1 MQVVFENLLTAR
13 QTTSDDSNF
22 VTEISE
28 SASERPDMN
37 GRAAFP
43 SHIDTWI
50 VTQIE
55 NVHLPYLG
63 EESPAHRQ
71 DSQGCSGEQARS
83 PSSSMISAQSRAGGL

>member
-50 VTQIE
+50 VTQKE
-55 NVHLPYLG
+55 NLHLPYRP
-63 EESPAHRQ
+63 EER
-71 DSQGCSGEQARS
+71 R
-83 PSSSMISAQSRAGGL
+83 